1 MFKTE
6 NIPKRNI
13 ILKDEN
19 YKHNYYKRKNIKF
32 TKYTNLN
39 KLINFINGSN

>member
-13 ILKDEN
+13 ILKDE
-19 YKHNYYKRKNIKF
+19 NYYKRKNIKF

>member
-19 YKHNYYKRKNIKF
+19 YKNNYYKRKNIKF
-32 TKYTNLN
+32 TKYTKIN